1 MSTNTSKAWVTG
13 LEGAVDFFTNIVL
26 IIASDSSIIQSC
38 KGVLVMKRSLK
49 KIIPVLIAVL
59 LATSVAGCRND
70 AEKNNAAPST
80 AVETTAHTENQ
91 STDDEAIATIPL
103 TAETAKER
111 EAMRKKGADHMF
123 SEENFRNVLTMLQS
137 RQGQEFPQT
146 DTKNKQGHTVI
157 ANNDVYTLEKERAD
171 SVIIYLHGGAY
182 AFGVSEKQIKFCDT
196 LAERINAKVYIPLYP
211 LTPQATY
218 HDAYPFLD
226 AVYDEAL
233 RENKPVYFVGDSAG
247 GGLALAFAQQL
258 RDRGAQLP
266 KKMILLSPWVD
277 LSLSDPDVPAYEEK
291 DLQLDAYGLVEL
303 GRLWAAELDL
313 KDPLISPLYGDLKNL
328 PPTMLFCGT
337 DDIMA
342 PDNTKLFHQMKDA
355 ANNCSLT
362 FGEGLG
368 HVFVIEDIPEA
379 ERAQDMIVDFCKS
392 Y

>member
-1 MSTNTSKAWVTG
+1 
-13 LEGAVDFFTNIVL
+13 
-26 IIASDSSIIQSC
+26 
-38 KGVLVMKRSLK
+38 MKRSLK

-146 DTKNKQGHTVI
+146 DTKNKQGHTVV

-182 AFGVSEKQIKFCDT
+182 AFGISEKQIKFCDT

-277 LSLSDPDVPAYEEK
+277 LSLSDPDVPKYEEK

-355 ANNCSLT
+355 GNNCSLT

>member
-1 MSTNTSKAWVTG
+1 MQVTG
-13 LEGAVDFFTNIVL
+13 FEGAVDFFTNIVL

-146 DTKNKQGHTVI
+146 DTKNKQGHTVV
-157 ANNDVYTLEKERAD
+157 ANNDIYTLEKERAD

-277 LSLSDPDVPAYEEK
+277 LSLSDPDVPKYEEK

-355 ANNCSLT
+355 GNNCSLT